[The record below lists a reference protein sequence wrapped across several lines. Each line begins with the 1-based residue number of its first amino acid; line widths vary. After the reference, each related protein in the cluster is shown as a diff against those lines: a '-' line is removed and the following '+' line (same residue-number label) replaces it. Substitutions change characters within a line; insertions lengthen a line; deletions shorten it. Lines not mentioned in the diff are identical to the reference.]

1 MQNHYSERKEM
12 FEQVEIE
19 LKIAKEETL
28 SKVVAEFY
36 QAISKHG
43 YTLPEL
49 LLAVSELVDA
59 QYSYEACLLVEKA
72 TNYVK
77 GENK

>member
-1 MQNHYSERKEM
+1 M

-28 SKVVAEFY
+28 SKIVAEFY
-36 QAISKHG
+36 QAISRHG

-59 QYSYEACLLVEKA
+59 QYSYEACLMIEEVVELAK
-72 TNYVK
+72 TTQY
-77 GENK
+77 